1 GAGGVLTIDAGSK
14 EKALELMGALQNEQQ
29 FGFMAVSLGYF
40 DTLMSCSAS
49 STSSE
54 MEDEDIQAA
63 GISPGLVRLAVGY
76 TGTLEQRWSQLEAA
90 LDSVGM

>member
-1 GAGGVLTIDAGSK
+1 MED
-14 EKALELMGALQNEQQ
+14 LQNIEG

-54 MEDEDIQAA
+54 MDDDSLDAA
-63 GISPGLVRLAVGY
+63 GISPGLVRMSIGF
-76 TGTLEQRWSQLEAA
+76 TGSLEQRWTQFERA
-90 LDSVGM
+90 LQRCDLIKATS

>member
-1 GAGGVLTIDAGSK
+1 MEI
-14 EKALELMGALQNEQQ
+14 LQNKDR

-54 MEDEDIQAA
+54 LSDDDLRQADIR
-63 GISPGLVRLAVGY
+63 PGLVRISIGY
-76 TGTLEQRWSQLEAA
+76 TGTLEQRWQQMRDALEILNLAP
-90 LDSVGM
+90 VG